1 MKEEL
6 RLSGSGGQGLILA
19 GIILAEA
26 ALLDGKLAIQS
37 QSYGPEARGGSS
49 KAEVMISDNEIYFP
63 KVTKPDLV
71 LAMSQEAA
79 KKYVCDL
86 SDKGILITDSL
97 FVKEL
102 PTSFKGKILELPIT
116 HTAKTELGKALFANI
131 IALGAIVKL
140 TNIVSEAS
148 IIKAVLKRVPKGT
161 EEINEKAIRLGMAF
175 IK

>member
-1 MKEEL
+1 MKQEL
-6 RLSGSGGQGLILA
+6 RLSGTGGQGLILA

-49 KAEVMISDNEIYFP
+49 KSEVIISDQAIHFP
-63 KVTKPDLV
+63 KVTKPNLV
-71 LAMSQEAA
+71 LAMSQEAVM
-79 KKYVCDL
+79 KYVTDL
-86 SDKGILITDSL
+86 NVEGTLVTDSL

-102 PTSFKGKILELPIT
+102 PPFKGKILELPIT
-116 HTAKTELGKALFANI
+116 HTAKEELGKALFSNI

-140 TNIVSEAS
+140 TGIVTDES
-148 IIKAVLKRVPKGT
+148 IIKAVLDRVPKGT
-161 EEINEKAIRLGMAF
+161 EEINEKAIRLGMGL